1 MIKIAIIDDQELM
14 TKGLKMILEEIDEFK
29 IVATGK
35 NGYDALN
42 IAKKYYPDIF
52 LMDIK
57 MPKMNGVEAT
67 KQLLKLYSDL
77 KIIILTTFNDDEY
90 ISKALKY
97 GAKGYLL
104 KESKPKKIIESIKT
118 VYKGGAYIQPEI
130 AIKVV
135 NQFKNISSDNL
146 SKKTFDN
153 FNDKEIKI
161 IYYVSKGLN
170 NREISDKLFI
180 AKGTVK
186 NYITKILKKTDLRD
200 RTQLA
205 IFGLKNDI
213 DKIDF

>member
-14 TKGLKMILEEIDEFK
+14 TQGLKMILEEVEEFE
-29 IVATGK
+29 IVATGS

-67 KQLLKLYSDL
+67 KQLLDLYKDMN
-77 KIIILTTFNDDEY
+77 IIILTTFNDDEY

-104 KESKPKKIIESIKT
+104 KESKPEKIIESINT

-135 NQFKNISSDNL
+135 KQFKNIA
-146 SKKTFDN
+146 SKSFFKQKFEN

-170 NREISDKLFI
+170 NEEISEKLFI

-186 NYITKILKKTDLRD
+186 NYITKILKKTELRD

-213 DKIDF
+213 DKFDI

>member
-14 TKGLKMILEEIDEFK
+14 TKGLKMILEEVEEFE
-29 IVATGK
+29 IVATGS

-67 KQLLKLYSDL
+67 KQLLDLYKDL

-104 KESKPKKIIESIKT
+104 KESRSEKIIESIKT

-135 NQFKNISSDNL
+135 NQFKNISSKDF
-146 SKKTFDN
+146 SKNTFDN
-153 FNDKEIKI
+153 FNEKEIKI

-170 NREISDKLFI
+170 NKEISKKLYI

-205 IFGLKNDI
+205 IYGLRNDI
-213 DKIDF
+213 EKLDI